1 MLSAECQWFQG
12 GGRPLLVM
20 WFFAQMNWLAGDTV
34 VGLDPG
40 WLCIFTR

>member
-1 MLSAECQWFQG
+1 MLSAECPWFQG

-20 WFFAQMNWLAGDTV
+20 WFYMVNRLAEGSV

-40 WLCIFTR
+40 WLCVFT